1 MTYVQ
6 RSLNEFD
13 EIQELW
19 TVDEKGHTAAT
30 GSFDFASRVKDNIL
44 AFFNIG
50 GRLGVMS
57 IICTS
62 SDDDDSVNAILQ
74 AYSEQEQ
81 EPVELLEYVVLIDYD
96 WHLPPHEH
104 VATIYRWEP
113 GSPTEKE
120 VRHDLITVVRE
131 TDSVVRAAMG
141 VGTFA
146 GLPLDNTTEDF
157 LKHTKL
163 L

>member
-1 MTYVQ
+1 MSYVQ

-19 TVDEKGHTAAT
+19 TVDEKGHTETT

-57 IICTS
+57 VIGTS
-62 SDDDDSVNAILQ
+62 SGPNDSVNEILQ
-74 AYSEQEQ
+74 AYGKHVQ
-81 EPVELLEYVVLIDYD
+81 EPVELLEYVILLDYD

-104 VATIYRWEP
+104 LATIYSWEP

-120 VRHDLITVVRE
+120 VRQDLISVVRE
-131 TDSVVRAAMG
+131 TDSSPRVAIG
-141 VGTFA
+141 VGKLA
-146 GLPLDNTTEDF
+146 GLPFDNTMVDF
-157 LKHTKL
+157 LTRTKL